1 MAFFTENFLNER
13 RGDLLRSVCR
23 FQYQLNGGGRKDG
36 TINRKEIKGTDVVA
50 FVNVPSSGQADTI
63 TGVRVFDNNG
73 ALAGEQEIKLQ
84 RSSLNTALLRFT
96 FPLIEEI

>member
-1 MAFFTENFLNER
+1 MVVSASGFCSASAFSAARMER
-13 RGDLLRSVCR
+13 REW
-23 FQYQLNGGGRKDG
+23 KDG

-73 ALAGEQEIKLQ
+73 ALAGQQAIKLQ

-96 FPLIEEI
+96 FPLIEETEGKE

>member
-23 FQYQLNGGGRKDG
+23 FQYQLNGGEWKDG

-50 FVNVPSSGQADTI
+50 FVNVPSSGQCACSTT
-63 TGVRVFDNNG
+63 TGRWPDSRQSSSSG
-73 ALAGEQEIKLQ
+73 AA
-84 RSSLNTALLRFT
+84 
-96 FPLIEEI
+96 